1 MTKIKS
7 NTSKVLTNGAWYFLV
22 SGMSHLY
29 LLLSIPIL
37 TKGLSVK
44 EWGFYTI
51 LVQIGTMVQ
60 VLGATAF
67 SQGVFRFY
75 ASEKKE
81 KKAHLV
87 WTSITGLAVCQGLL
101 LGGIWCSRD
110 FSLPLMFANIDL
122 PIDPVFGWAC
132 LWWYFASLRGL
143 LMTLV
148 KIQELPFRVFG
159 LTGLYGVL
167 VLPCIAISVLWLDA
181 GLTGVAIAF
190 ALAEMAV
197 SLINL
202 VMVIREHRLSF
213 SLDILRRSLSF
224 SMPIVPGAV
233 CTSLLMNSDRM
244 VLSRFVDLE
253 QQGIYGL
260 GAMIGSGMALI
271 VTSYWSSY
279 VPRQLALQAKDGIQK
294 SAIAGRNIIK
304 SGYFFITISLLML
317 CLFAWPFFRYPLHRI
332 DDAAI
337 MALVTI
343 GIGCGYFFRFLLL
356 QPLQYLYFVNKSF
369 SFSFVNFFFLIIVI
383 ITSWLFFMIFGLAGP
398 AFSMAFSSAILFLPA
413 LMYSNQ
419 YYPTSFPKDCALQSI
434 VVVVLVASSCSAA
447 PWVTEV
453 EKLIIYSVVLMIIGL
468 YLVNIYKNYHT

>member
-294 SAIAGRNIIK
+294 SAVIGSNVIK
-304 SGYFFITISLLML
+304 SGYPFITIPLLML
-317 CLFAWPFFRYPLHRI
+317 CLFAWPFFRYPLCRV

-337 MALVTI
+337 VALIAI
-343 GIGCGYFFRFLLL
+343 GVGCGYFFRFLIL
-356 QPLQYLYFVNKSF
+356 QPQQCLYLVNKSWAYT
-369 SFSFVNFFFLIIVI
+369 FVNV
-383 ITSWLFFMIFGLAGP
+383 TFFMLVVISSLSLFKLFGLAGP
-398 AFSMAFSSAILFLPA
+398 AFSMAVSAAILFIPSLKFA
-413 LMYSNQ
+413 RR
-419 YYPTSFPKDCALQSI
+419 YYPIIFPAAHAGRSVVVI
-434 VVVVLVASSCSAA
+434 VVVASACGRVPWLSTAA
-447 PWVTEV
+447 QT
-453 EKLIIYSVVLMIIGL
+453 IYA
-468 YLVNIYKNYHT
+468 